1 MISATLVNLSN
12 DLRRAAARRAYADVR
27 RLAVKAGAAAADEA
41 RALPAG
47 DTGIGEI
54 AAWLKDLFDRTE
66 ILVRIGRASQASELR
81 RVTFLQ
87 RYLPRPDRR
96 AEHVKLAL

>member
-1 MISATLVNLSN
+1 MISSTLVNLSN
-12 DLRRAAARRAYADVR
+12 DLRRAAARRAYADVQ
-27 RLAVKAGAAAADEA
+27 RLAVRVGAAAAEEA

-47 DTGIGEI
+47 DPAVGEI
-54 AAWLKDLFDRTE
+54 AVWLTDLFDRAE

-87 RYLPRPDRR
+87 RYR
-96 AEHVKLAL
+96 EEKLSAISFQLSA